1 MNPYSVTITRE
12 GDNWLADVEG
22 VSGAHTFGR
31 SLESLLRSV
40 REVVILMDDLPDD
53 AEVAFRC
60 RYDVEDGLVKAAAEL
75 GELRRQL
82 AAQEAALVE
91 RTAGMA
97 RDLVAHHVSM
107 RDTAALLDIT
117 PGRVSQLAKAAKL

>member
-12 GDNWLADVEG
+12 GDNWLTDVEG
-22 VSGAHTFGR
+22 VPGAHTFGR

-53 AEVAFRC
+53 AEVALRC
-60 RYDVEDGLVKAAAEL
+60 RYDVADGLVKAAAEL

-82 AAQEAALVE
+82 AAQAAALVE
-91 RTAGMA
+91 RTGMA
-97 RDLVAHHVSM
+97 RNLVAHHVSM